1 MQEYLSQVEHSATRV
16 KDKDLA
22 FHTRVKEFKYILA
35 KWNKLPISS
44 LKNETVN
51 YYFFLIFESLFN
63 FLHNFNY
70 TMY

>member
-1 MQEYLSQVEHSATRV
+1 LQEYLSQVEHSATRV

-51 YYFFLIFESLFN
+51 
-63 FLHNFNY
+63 
-70 TMY
+70 